1 MLKYGK
7 APHLE
12 CSRKGDARFSAFC
25 ARIHGR
31 GGDTI
36 ETIYQAAKVFED
48 GSTGLH
54 WKEAKGRQAVNQQ
67 ECVELYDRLWAE
79 YLEEKP
85 ELWPTLLEASG
96 LQDIYG
102 QKGHACQA
110 DTLWRLRNDKIKT
123 IDV

>member
-7 APHLE
+7 APRLE
-12 CSRKGDARFSAFC
+12 CSSKGEKRFSAFY
-25 ARIHGR
+25 ARIQQR
-31 GGDTI
+31 GGNTI

-54 WKEAKGRQAVNQQ
+54 WKEAKGRQAVNQD
-67 ECVELYDRLWAE
+67 ECAELYDLLWAE

-85 ELWPTLLEASG
+85 ELWPILLEYDG

-102 QKGHACQA
+102 QQGHVCQA
-110 DTLWRLRNDKIKT
+110 DTLWRLRNDRRKQMT
-123 IDV
+123 